1 MNRVNL
7 GERGVR
13 YIVGVDIGGTFTD
26 CVALKT
32 SDDGTP
38 PVVKIGKA
46 SSTPPDFQT
55 GFIAS
60 LHTAAEMHG
69 VSLEE
74 MLANAQVYH
83 GCTVG
88 TNALVEHK
96 TARVG
101 LLASRG
107 HTDTIFIMKAG
118 NRLKF
123 MPANY
128 IAHVAKQTKPE
139 PLVPK
144 SLCEGI
150 DERVA
155 FDGKV
160 FAALNEETARES
172 IRRLVDQGVQAIAIS
187 LLWSSANDT
196 HEKRLRELVHEIAPD
211 LFVSISS
218 EVSPRV
224 GEYERTIATI
234 VNSLIGPPM
243 RLYLEAL
250 EVDLKAH
257 GYTQSLQIMSC
268 TGGLIDADHAREVP
282 VLTVGSGPVAGLI
295 GAASLA
301 TAAEV
306 GGGRNVI
313 TADVG
318 GTTLDIGTIFDGTP
332 VRRPTASYG
341 QYEYFV
347 PTLDVRSVG
356 AGGGSIIRAEGATL
370 KVGPHSAGARP
381 GPACFGRGGQEP
393 TVTDAAVVL
402 GFFDPAY
409 FFGGKITLDL
419 AAAEAALARVGAP
432 LGLDAKQTAA
442 AALQIIDSQMAD
454 AIWLTLTQQGHDPR
468 EFSVYGFGGGG
479 GLHGA
484 AIARELGAR
493 SVVVPMSNLAAGWSA
508 FGITASEALVTEQ
521 TAMSLSS
528 PFDPE
533 EINRRWPILEAK
545 VTEKLAKQG
554 VPVEDI
560 EFRRFAELR
569 FQLQINQVAVPAEG
583 GVYDAAAVERL
594 VATFEAEYERLY
606 GKGSGFAAAGF
617 GLTALQVHGTA
628 KLSGLHVGDLV
639 QQGAESAHIPAKAS
653 REIIWYGRG
662 GGAETTAVYD
672 GTRLGVGFS
681 IPGPA
686 VIEYPDTTVAVPHG
700 CTAEIDSTGSVVIDL
715 RASA

>member
-1 MNRVNL
+1 M
-7 GERGVR
+7 R

-26 CVALKT
+26 CVALK
-32 SDDGTP
+32 SADDGSP
-38 PVVKIGKA
+38 PVVKIGKS

-60 LHTAAEMHG
+60 LRTAAEMHG
-69 VSLEE
+69 VPLEE

-123 MPANY
+123 MPAQY

-150 DERVA
+150 DERIT
-155 FDGKV
+155 FDGRV
-160 FAALNEETARES
+160 FAALNEDKARES
-172 IRRLVDQGVQAIAIS
+172 IRRLVDQGVEAIAIS
-187 LLWSSANDT
+187 LIWSTANDS
-196 HEKRLRELVHEIAPD
+196 HERRLRELVHEIAPEM
-211 LFVSISS
+211 FVSISS

-250 EVDLKAH
+250 EIDLKRN
-257 GYTQSLQIMSC
+257 GYAQSLQIMSC
-268 TGGLIDADHAREVP
+268 TGGLIDANHARDVP

-318 GTTLDIGTIFDGTP
+318 GTTLDIGTIYDGIP

-356 AGGGSIIRAEGATL
+356 AGGGSIIRSEGDTL

-381 GPACFGRGGQEP
+381 GPVCFGRGGQEP

-402 GFFDPAY
+402 GYFDPTY
-409 FFGGKITLDL
+409 FFGGKITLDVT
-419 AAAEAALARVGAP
+419 AAEAALARVGAS
-432 LGLDAKQTAA
+432 LGLDGKQTAA

-468 EFSVYGFGGGG
+468 DFSVYCFGGGG

-508 FGITASEALVTEQ
+508 FGISASDALVTEQ
-521 TAMSLSS
+521 VAMSLSS
-528 PFDPE
+528 PFDPD
-533 EINRRWPILEAK
+533 EINKRWPILEAR
-545 VTEKLAKQG
+545 VTEKLALQG
-554 VPVEDI
+554 VPADVI
-560 EFRRFAELR
+560 EFHRFAELR
-569 FQLQINQVAVPAEG
+569 YQLQINQVAVPAPD
-583 GVYDAAAVERL
+583 GVYDKDSVHRL
-594 VATFEAEYERLY
+594 VETFEAEYERLY

-639 QQGAESAHIPAKAS
+639 QQGTNAGVIAARGE

-662 GGAETTAVYD
+662 GGSARSAVFD
-672 GTRLGVGFS
+672 GARLGVGFS
-681 IPGPA
+681 TPGPA
-686 VIEYPDTTVAVPHG
+686 VIEFPDTTVAVPHG
-700 CTAEIDSTGSVVIDL
+700 CTARIDPTGSVVIDL
-715 RASA
+715 HASA

>member
-1 MNRVNL
+1 M
-7 GERGVR
+7 R

-26 CVALKT
+26 CVAIKT
-32 SDDGTP
+32 SIDGTP

-55 GFIAS
+55 GFIAA

-69 VSLEE
+69 VALDE
-74 MLANAQVYH
+74 MLAEAQVYH

-96 TARVG
+96 TACVG

-150 DERVA
+150 DERIA
-155 FDGKV
+155 FDGAV
-160 FAALNEETARES
+160 FAPLNEDTSRAA
-172 IRRLVDQGVQAIAIS
+172 IRRLVDQGVEAIAVS
-187 LLWSSANDT
+187 LLWSSVNDT
-196 HEKRLRELVHEIAPD
+196 HERRLRELVREIAPQV
-211 LFVSISS
+211 FVSISS

-234 VNSLIGPPM
+234 VNALIGPPM

-250 EVDLKAH
+250 EVDLKTH
-257 GYTQSLQIMSC
+257 GYAHSLQIMSC
-268 TGGLIDADHAREVP
+268 TGGLIDADYAREVP

-301 TAAEV
+301 KAAEV

-318 GTTLDIGTIFDGTP
+318 GTTLDIGTVYDGTP

-356 AGGGSIIRAEGATL
+356 AGGGSIIRSEGSVL

-381 GPACFGRGGQEP
+381 GPVCFGRGGTEP

-402 GFFDPAY
+402 GFFDPTY
-409 FFGGKITLDL
+409 FFGGKISLNVV
-419 AAAEAALARVGAP
+419 AAEAALARVGAA
-432 LGLDAKQTAA
+432 LGLDGKATAA

-468 EFSVYGFGGGG
+468 EFSLYGFGGGG

-508 FGITASEALVTEQ
+508 FGISASEALVTEQ
-521 TAMSLSS
+521 TAMSLAS
-528 PFDPE
+528 PFNAA
-533 EINRRWPILEAK
+533 EINARWPVLEAR
-545 VTEKLAKQG
+545 VAAKLAKQG
-554 VPVEDI
+554 VPADAVV
-560 EFRRFAELR
+560 FHRFAELR
-569 FQLQINQVAVPAEG
+569 YSLQINQVAVPAEA

-594 VATFEAEYERLY
+594 VATFETEYERLY
-606 GKGSGFAAAGF
+606 GKGSGFAGVGF
-617 GLTALQVHGTA
+617 GLTSLQVHGTA
-628 KLSGLHVGDLV
+628 KLSGLRVGDLV
-639 QQGAESAHIPAKAS
+639 QQGASASGDAAKKP
-653 REIIWYGRG
+653 RDVIWYGRKG
-662 GGAETTAVYD
+662 VPEMTSVYD
-672 GTRLGVGFS
+672 GARLGVGFRT
-681 IPGPA
+681 PGPA
-686 VIEYPDTTVAVPHG
+686 IIEYPDTTVVVPHG
-700 CTAEIDSTGSVVIDL
+700 CTAAIDPTGSVVIDL
-715 RASA
+715 HAAA

>member
-1 MNRVNL
+1 M
-7 GERGVR
+7 R

-26 CVALKT
+26 CVAIRT
-32 SDDGTP
+32 SEDGTP
-38 PVVKIGKA
+38 PVVKIGKS

-60 LHTAAEMHG
+60 LRTAADMHG
-69 VSLEE
+69 VALEE

-101 LLASRG
+101 LLATRG
-107 HTDTIFIMKAG
+107 HTDTVFIMKAG

-123 MPANY
+123 QPAIE

-144 SLCEGI
+144 WLCEGI
-150 DERVA
+150 DERIA
-155 FDGKV
+155 FDGRV
-160 FAALNEETARES
+160 FAALNEDTSRDA
-172 IRRLVDQGVQAIAIS
+172 IRRIVDQGVEAIAIS
-187 LLWSSANDT
+187 LLWSTANDT

-211 LFVSISS
+211 IFVSISS

-234 VNSLIGPPM
+234 VNALIGPPM

-250 EVDLKAH
+250 DVDLKKF
-257 GYTQSLQIMSC
+257 GYTRSLQIMSC
-268 TGGLIDADHAREVP
+268 AGGLIDSEHAAEVP
-282 VLTVGSGPVAGLI
+282 VLSVGSGPVAGLI

-301 TAAEV
+301 NAAAV
-306 GGGRNVI
+306 GGSRNVI

-318 GTTLDIGTIFDGTP
+318 GTTLDIGTIFDGVP

-356 AGGGSIIRAEGATL
+356 AGGGSIIRTEGAML

-381 GPACFGRGGQEP
+381 GPVCFSRGGEQP
-393 TVTDAAVVL
+393 TVTDAAAVL
-402 GFFDPAY
+402 GFFDPDY
-409 FFGGKITLDL
+409 FFGGKIALDL
-419 AAAEAALARVGAP
+419 AAAEVALARVGAP

-442 AALQIIDSQMAD
+442 AALRIIDSQMAD
-454 AIWLTLTQQGHDPR
+454 SIWLTLTQQGHDPR
-468 EFSVYGFGGGG
+468 DFVLYGFGGGG

-493 SVVVPMSNLAAGWSA
+493 SVVIPMSNLAAGWSA
-508 FGITASEALVTEQ
+508 FGISASDALVTEQ
-521 TAMSLSS
+521 TAIGLSS

-533 EINRRWPILEAK
+533 EINRRWPILEAR
-545 VTEKLAKQG
+545 VTEKLDKQG
-554 VPVEDI
+554 VPADAI
-560 EFRRFAELR
+560 QFRRYAELR
-569 FQLQINQVAVPAEG
+569 YSLQINQVAVPAED
-583 GVYDAAAVERL
+583 GVYDAASVERL
-594 VATFEAEYERLY
+594 VGTFEAEYERLF
-606 GKGSGFAAAGF
+606 GKGSGFAGVGF
-617 GLTALQVHGTA
+617 GLTGLQVHGTA

-639 QQGAESAHIPAKAS
+639 QQGTESASIPAKAS

-672 GTRLGVGFS
+672 GTRLGVGFT

-686 VIEYPDTTVAVPHG
+686 VIEYPDTTVVVPHG
-700 CTAEIDSTGSVVIDL
+700 CTVRIDPTGSVVIDL
-715 RASA
+715 HAST

>member
-1 MNRVNL
+1 M
-7 GERGVR
+7 R

-26 CVALKT
+26 CVALKAA
-32 SDDGTP
+32 DDGSP
-38 PVVKIGKA
+38 PIVKIGKS

-60 LHTAAEMHG
+60 LRTAAEMHG
-69 VSLEE
+69 VALDE

-101 LLASRG
+101 LLATRG

-118 NRLKF
+118 SRLKF

-150 DERVA
+150 DERIT
-155 FDGKV
+155 FDGRV
-160 FAALNEETARES
+160 FAALNEDTARES
-172 IRRLVDQGVQAIAIS
+172 IRRLVDRGIEAIAIS
-187 LLWSSANDT
+187 LIWSTANDS
-196 HEKRLRELVHEIAPD
+196 HERRLRELVHEIAPEM
-211 LFVSISS
+211 FVSISS

-250 EVDLKAH
+250 EVDLKH
-257 GYTQSLQIMSC
+257 NGYAQPLQIMSC
-268 TGGLIDADHAREVP
+268 TGGLIDANHAREVP

-301 TAAEV
+301 TAAQV

-318 GTTLDIGTIFDGTP
+318 GTTLDIGTIYDGVP

-356 AGGGSIIRAEGATL
+356 AGGGSIIRSEGDTL

-381 GPACFGRGGQEP
+381 GPVCFGRGGHEP
-393 TVTDAAVVL
+393 TVTDAAAVL
-402 GFFDPAY
+402 GFFDPTY
-409 FFGGKITLDL
+409 FFGGKITLDV
-419 AAAEAALARVGAP
+419 AAAEAALARVGAS
-432 LGLDAKQTAA
+432 LGLDGKQTAA
-442 AALQIIDSQMAD
+442 AAFQIIDSQMAD

-508 FGITASEALVTEQ
+508 FGISASEALVTEQ
-521 TAMSLSS
+521 VAMSLSS

-533 EINRRWPILEAK
+533 EINKRWPILEAR
-545 VTEKLAKQG
+545 VTDKLAKQG
-554 VPVEDI
+554 VAAEAI
-560 EFRRFAELR
+560 EFHRFAELR
-569 FQLQINQVAVPAEG
+569 YQLQINQVAVPALD
-583 GVYDAAAVERL
+583 GVYDATTVQRL
-594 VATFEAEYERLY
+594 VETFEAEYERLY

-628 KLSGLHVGDLV
+628 KLSGMNVGDLV
-639 QQGAESAHIPAKAS
+639 QQGTEAAGNAAKGE
-653 REIIWYGRG
+653 REVIWYGRG
-662 GGAETTAVYD
+662 GGAETTAVFD
-672 GTRLGVGFS
+672 GTKLGVGFS
-681 IPGPA
+681 APGPA
-686 VIEYPDTTVAVPHG
+686 VIEFPDTTVAVPHG
-700 CTAEIDSTGSVVIDL
+700 CTAQIDSTGSVVIDL
-715 RASA
+715 HANA

>member
-1 MNRVNL
+1 M
-7 GERGVR
+7 R

-26 CVALKT
+26 CVALR
-32 SDDGTP
+32 SSEDGTP
-38 PVVKIGKA
+38 PVVKIGKS

-60 LHTAAEMHG
+60 LRTAAEMHG
-69 VSLEE
+69 VALEE

-150 DERVA
+150 DERVT

-160 FAALNEETARES
+160 LAALNEVTARES

-196 HEKRLRELVHEIAPD
+196 HEKRLRELVQEIAPN

-250 EVDLKAH
+250 EVDLKIH

-268 TGGLIDADHAREVP
+268 TGGLIDANHAREVP

-318 GTTLDIGTIFDGTP
+318 GTTLDIGTIYDGKP

-356 AGGGSIIRAEGATL
+356 AGGGSIIRTEGATL

-381 GPACFGRGGQEP
+381 GPACFGRGGLEP

-409 FFGGKITLDL
+409 FFGGKITLDV
-419 AAAEAALARVGAP
+419 AAAESALARVGAP
-432 LGLDAKQTAA
+432 IGLDAKQTAA

-508 FGITASEALVTEQ
+508 FGISASEALVTEQ

-528 PFDPE
+528 PFDPD
-533 EINRRWPILEAK
+533 EINRRWPILEAR
-545 VTEKLAKQG
+545 VAEKLVKQG
-554 VPVEDI
+554 VAAEDI

-569 FQLQINQVAVPAEG
+569 YQLQINQVAVPAEG
-583 GVYDAAAVERL
+583 GVYDAAAVKRL

-617 GLTALQVHGTA
+617 GLTGLQVHGTA
-628 KLSGLHVGDLV
+628 KLSGLHVGELV
-639 QQGAESAHIPAKAS
+639 QQGSETATIPAKAS
-653 REIIWYGRG
+653 RDVIWYGRG
-662 GGAETTAVYD
+662 GEAEATAVYD
-672 GTRLGVGFS
+672 GVRLGIGFA

-700 CTAEIDSTGSVVIDL
+700 CIAEIDPTGSVVIDL
-715 RASA
+715 RASV

>member
-1 MNRVNL
+1 M
-7 GERGVR
+7 R

-26 CVALKT
+26 CVALKVA
-32 SDDGTP
+32 DDGSA
-38 PVVKIGKA
+38 PVVKIGKS

-55 GFIAS
+55 GFIGS
-60 LHTAAEMHG
+60 LRAAAEMYG
-69 VSLEE
+69 VALEE

-96 TARVG
+96 TAKVG

-123 MPANY
+123 QPAIE
-128 IAHVAKQTKPE
+128 IAHVAKQTKPT

-150 DERVA
+150 DERIT
-155 FDGKV
+155 FDGQV
-160 FAALNEETARES
+160 FAALNEDTARSS
-172 IRRLVDQGVQAIAIS
+172 IQRLVDHGVEAIAIS
-187 LLWSSANDT
+187 LLWSSVNDT
-196 HEKRLRELVHEIAPD
+196 HEKRLRELVNEIAPNM
-211 LFVSISS
+211 FVSISS

-243 RLYLEAL
+243 RFYLDAL
-250 EVDLKAH
+250 EVDLKKH
-257 GYTQSLQIMSC
+257 GYTDSLQIMSC
-268 TGGLIDADHAREVP
+268 TGGLIDAGHARDVP
-282 VLTVGSGPVAGLI
+282 VITVGSGPVAGLI

-301 TAAEV
+301 KAAEV

-318 GTTLDIGTIFDGTP
+318 GTTLDIGTIYDGTP

-356 AGGGSIIRAEGATL
+356 AGGGSIIRTEGSVL

-381 GPACFGRGGQEP
+381 GPVCFGRGGTEP

-402 GFFDPAY
+402 GYFDPTY
-409 FFGGKITLDL
+409 FFGGKITLDTE
-419 AAAEAALARVGAP
+419 AAEAALARVGAP
-432 LGLDAKQTAA
+432 LGLDGKQTAA

-468 EFSVYGFGGGG
+468 EFSLYGFGGGG

-493 SVVVPMSNLAAGWSA
+493 SVVIPMSNLAAGWSA
-508 FGITASEALVTEQ
+508 FGISASEALVTEQ

-528 PFDPE
+528 PFDPD
-533 EINRRWPILEAK
+533 EINKRWPVLEAR
-545 VTEKLAKQG
+545 VAEKLAKQG
-554 VPVEDI
+554 VPADAI
-560 EFRRFAELR
+560 EFHRFGELR
-569 FQLQINQVAVPAEG
+569 YQLQINQVAVPAEG

-594 VATFEAEYERLY
+594 VATFQAEYERLY
-606 GKGSGFAAAGF
+606 GKGSGFAGVGF
-617 GLTALQVHGTA
+617 GLTSLHVHGTA
-628 KLSGLHVGDLV
+628 KLSGLRVGDLV
-639 QQGAESAHIPAKAS
+639 QQDVGESVIAAKSS
-653 REIIWYGRG
+653 RDVIWYGRG
-662 GGAETTAVYD
+662 GAAEATEVYD
-672 GTRLGVGFS
+672 GARLGVGFKAT
-681 IPGPA
+681 GPA
-686 VIEYPDTTVAVPHG
+686 IIEFPDTTVVVPHN
-700 CTAEIDSTGSVVIDL
+700 CEASIDKTGSVVIDL
-715 RASA
+715 NRSA

>member
-1 MNRVNL
+1 M
-7 GERGVR
+7 R
-13 YIVGVDIGGTFTD
+13 YVVGVDIGGTFTD
-26 CVALKT
+26 CVALRVP
-32 SDDGTP
+32 DDGSP
-38 PVVKIGKA
+38 PVVKIGKS

-60 LHTAAEMHG
+60 LRTAAEMHG
-69 VSLEE
+69 VALDE

-101 LLASRG
+101 LLATRG

-123 MPANY
+123 QPAIE
-128 IAHVAKQTKPE
+128 IAHVAKQTKPA

-150 DERVA
+150 DERIA
-155 FDGKV
+155 FDGQV
-160 FAALNEETARES
+160 FAALNEDTARDA
-172 IRRLVDQGVQAIAIS
+172 IRRIVDQGVEAIAIS
-187 LLWSSANDT
+187 LLWSSVNDA
-196 HEKRLRELVHEIAPD
+196 HEKRLRELVREIAPD
-211 LFVSISS
+211 IFVSISS

-234 VNSLIGPPM
+234 VNALIGPPM

-250 EVDLKAH
+250 EVDLASH
-257 GYTQSLQIMSC
+257 GYAQSLQIMSC
-268 TGGLIDADHAREVP
+268 TGGLIDADHARDVP

-301 TAAEV
+301 KAAEV

-318 GTTLDIGTIFDGTP
+318 GTTLDIGTIYDGTP

-356 AGGGSIIRAEGATL
+356 AGGGSIIRAEGDVL

-381 GPACFGRGGQEP
+381 GPVCFNRGGQEP

-402 GFFDPAY
+402 GFFDPQY
-409 FFGGKITLDL
+409 FFGGKIALDT

-432 LGLDAKQTAA
+432 LGLDARQTAA
-442 AALQIIDSQMAD
+442 AALRIIDSQMAD
-454 AIWLTLTQQGHDPR
+454 SIWLTLTQQGHDPR
-468 EFSVYGFGGGG
+468 EFSLYGFGGGG

-508 FGITASEALVTEQ
+508 FGISASEALVTEQ

-528 PFDPE
+528 PFDPD
-533 EINRRWPILEAK
+533 EINRRWPVLEAR
-545 VTEKLAKQG
+545 VAEKLAKQG
-554 VPVEDI
+554 VPADAI
-560 EFRRFAELR
+560 TFHRFGELR
-569 FQLQINQVAVPAEG
+569 YQLQINQVAVPAESG
-583 GVYDAAAVERL
+583 IYDAAAVERL

-606 GKGSGFAAAGF
+606 GKGSGFAGVGF
-617 GLTALQVHGTA
+617 GLTSLQVHGTA
-628 KLSGLHVGDLV
+628 KLSDFRVGDLV
-639 QQGAESAHIPAKAS
+639 QQRSDGSGAAAKKP
-653 REIIWYGRG
+653 RDVIWYGRG
-662 GGAETTAVYD
+662 GNAETTSVYD
-672 GTRLGVGFS
+672 GARLGVGFTT
-681 IPGPA
+681 PGPA
-686 VIEYPDTTVAVPHG
+686 IIEYPDTTVVVPHG
-700 CTAEIDSTGSVVIDL
+700 CTAAIDPTGSVVIDL
-715 RASA
+715 HASA

>member
-1 MNRVNL
+1 M
-7 GERGVR
+7 R

-26 CVALKT
+26 CVALKVA
-32 SDDGTP
+32 DDGSP
-38 PVVKIGKA
+38 PVVRIGKS

-55 GFIAS
+55 GFIGS
-60 LHTAAEMHG
+60 LRAAAEMHG
-69 VSLEE
+69 VAVED

-96 TARVG
+96 TAKVG

-123 MPANY
+123 QPAIE
-128 IAHVAKQTKPE
+128 IAHVAKQTKPV

-150 DERVA
+150 DERVT

-160 FAALNEETARES
+160 FAALNEETARTS
-172 IRRLVDQGVQAIAIS
+172 IRRLVDQGVEAIAIS
-187 LLWSSANDT
+187 LLWSSVNDT
-196 HEKRLRELVHEIAPD
+196 HEKRLREIVLEIAPD
-211 LFVSISS
+211 MFVSISS

-243 RLYLEAL
+243 RFYLDAL
-250 EVDLKAH
+250 EVDLKKH
-257 GYTQSLQIMSC
+257 GYTHSLQIMSC
-268 TGGLIDADHAREVP
+268 TGGLIDSDHARDVP

-301 TAAEV
+301 RAAEV

-318 GTTLDIGTIFDGTP
+318 GTTLDIGTIYDGTP

-356 AGGGSIIRAEGATL
+356 AGGGSIIRTEGSVL

-381 GPACFGRGGQEP
+381 GPVCFGRGGQEP

-402 GFFDPAY
+402 GFFDPTY
-409 FFGGKITLDL
+409 FFGGKITLDS

-432 LGLDAKQTAA
+432 LGLDGKQTAA

-468 EFSVYGFGGGG
+468 EFSLYGFGGGG

-493 SVVVPMSNLAAGWSA
+493 SVVIPMSNLAAGWSA
-508 FGITASEALVTEQ
+508 FGISASEALVTEQ

-528 PFDPE
+528 PFDPD
-533 EINRRWPILEAK
+533 EINRRWPVLEAR
-545 VTEKLAKQG
+545 VAEKLAKQG
-554 VPVEDI
+554 VPADAI
-560 EFRRFAELR
+560 EFHRFGELR
-569 FQLQINQVAVPAEG
+569 YQLQINQVAVPAEG

-594 VATFEAEYERLY
+594 VATFEDEYERLY
-606 GKGSGFAAAGF
+606 GKGSGFAGVGF
-617 GLTALQVHGTA
+617 GLTSLHVHGTA
-628 KLSGLHVGDLV
+628 KLSGLRVGDLV
-639 QQGAESAHIPAKAS
+639 QQDLGILDHAMPAS
-653 REIIWYGRG
+653 REVIWYGRG
-662 GGAETTAVYD
+662 GEAETTAIYD
-672 GTRLGVGFS
+672 GALLGVGFTTS
-681 IPGPA
+681 GPA
-686 VIEYPDTTVAVPHG
+686 IIEYPDTTVVVPHG
-700 CTAEIDSTGSVVIDL
+700 CEAKIDSTGSVVIDL
-715 RASA
+715 HASA

>member
-1 MNRVNL
+1 M
-7 GERGVR
+7 GEQILR

-26 CVALKT
+26 CVALRV
-32 SDDGTP
+32 DGDGTP
-38 PVVKIGKA
+38 PSVKIGKS

-55 GFIAS
+55 GFIGS
-60 LHTAAEMHG
+60 LRAAAEMHC

-107 HTDTIFIMKAG
+107 HTDTVFIMKAG

-144 SLCEGI
+144 TLCEGI
-150 DERVA
+150 DERIA
-155 FDGKV
+155 FDGQV
-160 FAALNEETARES
+160 FAALNEDTARAA
-172 IRRLVDQGVQAIAIS
+172 IRRLVDQGVEAIAIS
-187 LLWSSANDT
+187 LLWATANDR
-196 HEKRLRELVHEIAPD
+196 HERRLRELVREIAPEM
-211 LFVSISS
+211 FVSISS
-218 EVSPRV
+218 EISARV

-250 EVDLKAH
+250 EVDLKRH
-257 GYTQSLQIMSC
+257 GYTRSLQIMSC
-268 TGGLIDADHAREVP
+268 AGGLIDADHAREVP

-301 TAAEV
+301 KAAAV

-313 TADVG
+313 TADIG
-318 GTTLDIGTIFDGTP
+318 GTTLDIGTIFDATP

-356 AGGGSIIRAEGATL
+356 AGGGSIIRLEGEVM
-370 KVGPHSAGARP
+370 KVGPQSAGARP
-381 GPACFGRGGQEP
+381 GPVCFGRGGREP
-393 TVTDAAVVL
+393 TVTDAAVLL
-402 GFFDPAY
+402 GYYDPTY
-409 FFGGKITLDL
+409 FFGGKITLDV
-419 AAAEAALARVGAP
+419 AAAADALARVGAP
-432 LGLDAKQTAA
+432 LGLDARRTAA

-454 AIWLTLTQQGHDPR
+454 AIWLTLTQQGYDPR
-468 EFSVYGFGGGG
+468 DFSLYGFGGGG

-493 SVVVPMSNLAAGWSA
+493 SVVVPLSNLAAGWSA
-508 FGITASEALVTEQ
+508 FGISASEALVTEQ
-521 TAMSLSS
+521 IAMGLSS

-533 EINRRWPILEAK
+533 EINNRWPILEAR
-545 VTEKLAKQG
+545 VAEKLAKQG
-554 VPVEDI
+554 VPAEAMR
-560 EFRRFAELR
+560 FHRFAELR
-569 FQLQINQVAVPAEG
+569 YQLQINQVAVAAEDG
-583 GVYDAAAVERL
+583 AYDAAAVDRL
-594 VATFEAEYERLY
+594 VARFEAEYESLY

-617 GLTALQVHGTA
+617 GLTGLQVHGTA
-628 KLSGLHVGDLV
+628 KLSDLRVGDLV
-639 QQGAESAHIPAKAS
+639 QQDTGTPQDPTKPP
-653 REIIWYGRG
+653 RDVVWYGRG
-662 GGAETTAVYD
+662 GTAEQTAVFD
-672 GTRLGVGFS
+672 GARLRVGFETA
-681 IPGPA
+681 GPA
-686 VIEYPDTTVAVPHG
+686 ILEYPDTTVVVPH
-700 CTAEIDSTGSVVIDL
+700 DSVARVDPTGSVVIDL
-715 RASA
+715 HASA

>member
-1 MNRVNL
+1 M
-7 GERGVR
+7 R

-26 CVALKT
+26 CVALK
-32 SDDGTP
+32 SADDGSP
-38 PVVKIGKA
+38 PVVRIGKS

-60 LHTAAEMHG
+60 LRTAAEMHG
-69 VSLEE
+69 VALDE
-74 MLANAQVYH
+74 MLASAQVYH

-101 LLASRG
+101 LLATRG

-150 DERVA
+150 DERIT
-155 FDGKV
+155 FDGRV
-160 FAALNEETARES
+160 FAALNEDTARES
-172 IRRLVDQGVQAIAIS
+172 IRRLIDRGVEAIS
-187 LLWSSANDT
+187 ISLVWSTANDS
-196 HEKRLRELVHEIAPD
+196 HERRLRELVHEIAPEM
-211 LFVSISS
+211 FVSISS

-250 EVDLKAH
+250 EVDLKQH
-257 GYTQSLQIMSC
+257 GYAQSLQIMSC
-268 TGGLIDADHAREVP
+268 TGGLIDAHHAREVP

-301 TAAEV
+301 NAAQV

-318 GTTLDIGTIFDGTP
+318 GTTLDIGTIYDGRP

-356 AGGGSIIRAEGATL
+356 AGGGSIIRSEGDTL

-381 GPACFGRGGQEP
+381 GPVCFGRGGQEP

-402 GFFDPAY
+402 GFFDPTY
-409 FFGGKITLDL
+409 FFGGKITLDV
-419 AAAEAALARVGAP
+419 AAAEAALARVGAA
-432 LGLDAKQTAA
+432 LGLDGKQTAA

-508 FGITASEALVTEQ
+508 FGISASEALVTEQ
-521 TAMSLSS
+521 VAMSLSS
-528 PFDPE
+528 PFDPA
-533 EINRRWPILEAK
+533 EINKRWPILEAR
-545 VTEKLAKQG
+545 VTDKLAKQG
-554 VPVEDI
+554 VAAEDI
-560 EFRRFAELR
+560 EFHRFAELR
-569 FQLQINQVAVPAEG
+569 YQLQINQVAVPAPD
-583 GVYDAAAVERL
+583 GVYDATTVQRL
-594 VATFEAEYERLY
+594 VETFEAEYERLY

-628 KLSGLHVGDLV
+628 KLSGMHVGDLV
-639 QQGAESAHIPAKAS
+639 QQGSIATGIAAKGE

-662 GGAETTAVYD
+662 GGAAMTAVFD
-672 GTRLGVGFS
+672 GTKLGVGFS
-681 IPGPA
+681 APGPA
-686 VIEYPDTTVAVPHG
+686 VIEFPDTTVAVPHG
-700 CTAEIDSTGSVVIDL
+700 CTAKIDSTGSVVIDL
-715 RASA
+715 HADA

>member
-1 MNRVNL
+1 M
-7 GERGVR
+7 R

-32 SDDGTP
+32 ADDGSP
-38 PVVKIGKA
+38 PVVKIGKS

-60 LHTAAEMHG
+60 LRTAAEMHG
-69 VSLEE
+69 VALEE

-123 MPANY
+123 MPAQY
-128 IAHVAKQTKPE
+128 IAHVAKQTKPK

-144 SLCEGI
+144 ALCEGI
-150 DERVA
+150 DERIT
-155 FDGKV
+155 FDGRV
-160 FAALNEETARES
+160 FAALNEDTARDS
-172 IRRLVDQGVQAIAIS
+172 IRRLVDKDVEAIAIS
-187 LLWSSANDT
+187 LIWSTANDS
-196 HEKRLRELVHEIAPD
+196 HERRLRELVHEIAPEM
-211 LFVSISS
+211 FVSISS
-218 EVSPRV
+218 EVSARV

-250 EVDLKAH
+250 EIDLKRH
-257 GYTQSLQIMSC
+257 GYAQSLQIMSC
-268 TGGLIDADHAREVP
+268 TGGLIDANHAREVP

-318 GTTLDIGTIFDGTP
+318 GTTLDIGTIYDGVP

-356 AGGGSIIRAEGATL
+356 AGGGSIIRSEGDTL

-381 GPACFGRGGQEP
+381 GPVCFGRGGQEP

-402 GFFDPAY
+402 GYFDPTY
-409 FFGGKITLDL
+409 FFGGKITLDVV
-419 AAAEAALARVGAP
+419 AAEAALARVGAS
-432 LGLDAKQTAA
+432 LGLDGKQTAA

-468 EFSVYGFGGGG
+468 DFSVYCFGGGG

-508 FGITASEALVTEQ
+508 FGISASDALVTEQ
-521 TAMSLSS
+521 VAMSLSS
-528 PFDPE
+528 PFDSD
-533 EINRRWPILEAK
+533 EINKRWPILEAR
-545 VTEKLAKQG
+545 VTEKLALQG
-554 VPVEDI
+554 VPADAI
-560 EFRRFAELR
+560 EFHRFAELR
-569 FQLQINQVAVPAEG
+569 YQLQINQVAVPAPN
-583 GVYDAAAVERL
+583 GVYDATSVQRL
-594 VATFEAEYERLY
+594 VETFETEYERLY

-639 QQGAESAHIPAKAS
+639 QQGTDATVSEAKGE
-653 REIIWYGRG
+653 RDIIWYGQG
-662 GGAETTAVYD
+662 GGPAKSAVFD
-672 GTRLGVGFS
+672 GARLGVGFS
-681 IPGPA
+681 TTGPA
-686 VIEYPDTTVAVPHG
+686 VIEFPDTTVAVPHG
-700 CTAEIDSTGSVVIDL
+700 CTARIDPTGSVVIDL
-715 RASA
+715 HASA

>member
-1 MNRVNL
+1 MRF
-7 GERGVR
+7 
-13 YIVGVDIGGTFTD
+13 IVGVDIGGTFTD
-26 CVALKT
+26 CVALKIA
-32 SDDGTP
+32 DDGSP
-38 PVVKIGKA
+38 PIVKIGKS

-55 GFIAS
+55 GFIGS
-60 LHTAAEMHG
+60 LRTAAEMHG
-69 VSLEE
+69 VSLED
-74 MLANAQVYH
+74 MLANSQVYH

-123 MPANY
+123 QPAIE
-128 IAHVAKQTKPE
+128 IAHVAKQTKPT

-150 DERVA
+150 DERIA
-155 FDGKV
+155 FDGQV
-160 FAALNEETARES
+160 FAALNEDTARDS
-172 IRRLVDQGVQAIAIS
+172 IRRIVDQGVEAIAIS
-187 LLWSSANDT
+187 LLWSSVNDS

-211 LFVSISS
+211 MFVSISS

-250 EVDLKAH
+250 SVDLKQH
-257 GYTQSLQIMSC
+257 GYTRSLQIMSC
-268 TGGLIDADHAREVP
+268 TGGLIDADHARDVP

-301 TAAEV
+301 KAAEV

-318 GTTLDIGTIFDGTP
+318 GTTLDIGTIYDGTP

-356 AGGGSIIRAEGATL
+356 AGGGSIIRTEGDVL

-381 GPACFGRGGQEP
+381 GPVCFGRGGTEP

-402 GFFDPAY
+402 GFFDPTY
-409 FFGGKITLDL
+409 FFGGKITLDTD
-419 AAAEAALARVGAP
+419 AAETALARVGAP
-432 LGLDAKQTAA
+432 LGLDGKQTAA

-468 EFSVYGFGGGG
+468 EFSLYGFGGGG

-493 SVVVPMSNLAAGWSA
+493 SVVIPMSNLAAGWSA
-508 FGITASEALVTEQ
+508 FGISASEALVTEQ

-528 PFDPE
+528 PFDPD
-533 EINRRWPILEAK
+533 EINRRWPLLEAR
-545 VTEKLAKQG
+545 VAEKLAKQG
-554 VPVEDI
+554 VPPEAVE
-560 EFRRFAELR
+560 FHRFGELR
-569 FQLQINQVAVPAEG
+569 YQLQINQVAVPAEG

-594 VATFEAEYERLY
+594 VDTFETEYERLY
-606 GKGSGFAAAGF
+606 GKGSGFAGVGF
-617 GLTALQVHGTA
+617 GLTSLQVHGTA
-628 KLSGLHVGDLV
+628 QLSGLRVGDLV
-639 QQGAESAHIPAKAS
+639 QQATDTSGDATK
-653 REIIWYGRG
+653 RTRDVIWYGRG
-662 GGAETTAVYD
+662 GSPEATSVYD
-672 GTRLGVGFS
+672 GACLGIGFTA
-681 IPGPA
+681 PGPA
-686 VIEYPDTTVAVPHG
+686 IIEYPDTTVLVPHG
-700 CTAEIDSTGSVVIDL
+700 CTAAIDPTGSVVIDL
-715 RASA
+715 HASA

>member
-1 MNRVNL
+1 M
-7 GERGVR
+7 R

-26 CVALKT
+26 CVALK
-32 SDDGTP
+32 SADDGSP
-38 PVVKIGKA
+38 PVVKIGKS

-60 LHTAAEMHG
+60 LRTAAEMHG
-69 VSLEE
+69 VPLQE

-123 MPANY
+123 MPAQY

-150 DERVA
+150 DERIT
-155 FDGKV
+155 FDGRV
-160 FAALNEETARES
+160 FVALNEDKARES
-172 IRRLVDQGVQAIAIS
+172 IRRLVDQGVEAIAIS
-187 LLWSSANDT
+187 LIWSTANDS
-196 HEKRLRELVHEIAPD
+196 HERRLRELVHEIAPEM
-211 LFVSISS
+211 FVSISS

-250 EVDLKAH
+250 EIDLKRN
-257 GYTQSLQIMSC
+257 GYAQSLQIMSC
-268 TGGLIDADHAREVP
+268 TGGLIDANHARDVP

-318 GTTLDIGTIFDGTP
+318 GTTLDIGTVYDGVP

-356 AGGGSIIRAEGATL
+356 AGGGSIIRSEGDTL

-381 GPACFGRGGQEP
+381 GPVCFGRGGQEP

-402 GFFDPAY
+402 GYFDPTY
-409 FFGGKITLDL
+409 FFGGKITLDVT
-419 AAAEAALARVGAP
+419 AAEAALARVGAS
-432 LGLDAKQTAA
+432 LGLDGKQTAA

-468 EFSVYGFGGGG
+468 DFSVYCFGGGG

-508 FGITASEALVTEQ
+508 FGISASDALVTEQ
-521 TAMSLSS
+521 VAMSLSS
-528 PFDPE
+528 PFDPD
-533 EINRRWPILEAK
+533 EINKRWPILEAR
-545 VTEKLAKQG
+545 VTEKLALQG
-554 VPVEDI
+554 VTADVI
-560 EFRRFAELR
+560 EFHRFAELR
-569 FQLQINQVAVPAEG
+569 YQLQINQVAVPAPD
-583 GVYDAAAVERL
+583 GVYDKDSVHRL
-594 VATFEAEYERLY
+594 VETFEAEYERLY

-639 QQGAESAHIPAKAS
+639 QQGTNAGVIAARGE

-662 GGAETTAVYD
+662 GGSARSAVFD
-672 GTRLGVGFS
+672 GARLGVGFS
-681 IPGPA
+681 TPGPA
-686 VIEYPDTTVAVPHG
+686 VIEFPDTTVAVPHG
-700 CTAEIDSTGSVVIDL
+700 CTARIDPTGSVVIDL
-715 RASA
+715 YASA

>member
-1 MNRVNL
+1 M
-7 GERGVR
+7 R

-26 CVALKT
+26 CVAIRT
-32 SDDGTP
+32 SEDGEP
-38 PVVKIGKA
+38 PVVKIGKS

-60 LHTAAEMHG
+60 LRTTAEMHG
-69 VSLEE
+69 VALDE

-101 LLASRG
+101 LLATRG
-107 HTDTIFIMKAG
+107 HTDTVFIMKAG

-150 DERVA
+150 DERIA
-155 FDGKV
+155 FDGRV
-160 FAALNEETARES
+160 FAALNEDTARDA
-172 IRRLVDQGVQAIAIS
+172 IRRIVDQGVEAVAIS
-187 LLWSSANDT
+187 LLWSTANDA

-234 VNSLIGPPM
+234 VNALIGPPM

-250 EVDLKAH
+250 DVDLKRF
-257 GYTQSLQIMSC
+257 GYTRSLQIMSC
-268 TGGLIDADHAREVP
+268 AGGLIDSEYAAEVP

-301 TAAEV
+301 NAAAV
-306 GGGRNVI
+306 GGSRNVI

-356 AGGGSIIRAEGATL
+356 AGGGSIIRTEGTAM

-381 GPACFGRGGQEP
+381 GPVCFGRGGEQP

-402 GFFDPAY
+402 GFLDPAY
-409 FFGGKITLDL
+409 FFGGKIALDVAG
-419 AAAEAALARVGAP
+419 AAAALARVGAP
-432 LGLDAKQTAA
+432 LGLDARQTAA

-454 AIWLTLTQQGHDPR
+454 SIWLTLTQQGHDPR
-468 EFSVYGFGGGG
+468 DFSLYGFGGAG
-479 GLHGA
+479 GLHAA
-484 AIARELGAR
+484 AIARELGVR

-508 FGITASEALVTEQ
+508 FGISASEALVTEQ

-533 EINRRWPILEAK
+533 EINRRWPILEAR
-545 VTEKLAKQG
+545 VVEKLAKQG
-554 VPVEDI
+554 VSVDAI
-560 EFRRFAELR
+560 QFRRFAELR
-569 FQLQINQVAVPAEG
+569 YQLQINQVAVSAAD
-583 GVYDAAAVERL
+583 GVYDAAAVKGL
-594 VATFEAEYERLY
+594 VATFEREYERLY
-606 GKGSGFAAAGF
+606 GKGSGFAGAGF
-617 GLTALQVHGTA
+617 GLTGLQVHGAA
-628 KLSGLHVGDLV
+628 KLSEFHVGDLV
-639 QQGAESAHIPAKAS
+639 QQDAEIAHNAVEKS
-653 REIIWYGRG
+653 RDIIWYGRG
-662 GGAETTAVYD
+662 GGAETTAIYD
-672 GTRLGVGFS
+672 GALLGVGFTVS
-681 IPGPA
+681 GPA
-686 VIEYPDTTVAVPHG
+686 ILEYPDTTVVIPHG
-700 CTAEIDSTGSVVIDL
+700 CTARIDPTGSVVIDL
-715 RASA
+715 HASA

>member
-38 PVVKIGKA
+38 PVVKIGKS

-55 GFIAS
+55 GFIGS
-60 LHTAAEMHG
+60 LRTAAEMHG
-69 VSLEE
+69 VALEE

-144 SLCEGI
+144 ALCEGI
-150 DERVA
+150 DERVT

-160 FAALNEETARES
+160 FAALNEDTARAS
-172 IRRLVDQGVQAIAIS
+172 IRRLVEQGVEAIAIS
-187 LLWSSANDT
+187 LIWSTANDS

-211 LFVSISS
+211 MFVSISS

-250 EVDLKAH
+250 EIDLKAH
-257 GYTQSLQIMSC
+257 GYTQTLQIMSC
-268 TGGLIDADHAREVP
+268 TGGLIDADHARDVP

-356 AGGGSIIRAEGATL
+356 AGGGSIIRAEGAAL

-402 GFFDPAY
+402 GFFDPDY

-521 TAMSLSS
+521 TAMAFRARSIPTRSTGAGRSSKRGLPKSS
-528 PFDPE
+528 PSRVFLSKTSSSGALRNCVFSCRSTRWRCPPKAAYTMPPPS
-533 EINRRWPILEAK
+533 NASWRRSRPSTSGFTAK
-545 VTEKLAKQG
+545 AAVSRPPGSGLPVSRSTAPRNCPDCMSAISSSRARKLA
-554 VPVEDI
+554 I
-560 EFRRFAELR
+560 FRRRHRAKSS
-569 FQLQINQVAVPAEG
+569 G
-583 GVYDAAAVERL
+583 TGAAVRL
-594 VATFEAEYERLY
+594 R
-606 GKGSGFAAAGF
+606 
-617 GLTALQVHGTA
+617 
-628 KLSGLHVGDLV
+628 
-639 QQGAESAHIPAKAS
+639 
-653 REIIWYGRG
+653 
-662 GGAETTAVYD
+662 
-672 GTRLGVGFS
+672 
-681 IPGPA
+681 
-686 VIEYPDTTVAVPHG
+686 
-700 CTAEIDSTGSVVIDL
+700 
-715 RASA
+715 